1 MKRPFLFL
9 LLLFVVLQ
17 SCKLFYPNR
26 LLRSDKDYYYY
37 ELGEKMIGEQ
47 TIEPTD
53 RFTLQVYARK
63 GYDLVDVL
71 NQGGGGGQ
79 RQRSGGGG
87 ISYRVEKDGFAE
99 LPVLGRVKVDGLK
112 KLELEELLENKYA
125 KHFNDPYIILEI
137 INRKVLFFPGEGDA
151 QVIELPEEKTTL
163 LELIAIA
170 GGIPKGSKSHKI
182 RLLRGDYANPKIKQ
196 VDLSKISGMEDA
208 SIIVKDN
215 DIVVVEPTSEVIPSV
230 LQELNPILSL
240 ISTLTTFYVLIT
252 NLGN

>member
-1 MKRPFLFL
+1 MRRYIL
-9 LLLFVVLQ
+9 LLLVFFSILQ

-37 ELGEKMIGEQ
+37 EMGEKMIGEQ

-63 GYDLVDVL
+63 GYELVDVL
-71 NQGGGGGQ
+71 GGGSGQGGQ
-79 RQRSGGGG
+79 KQSGGGG
-87 ISYRVEKDGFAE
+87 ISYRVQDDGFVE
-99 LPVLGRVKVDGLK
+99 LPVLGRVNVEGLK
-112 KLELEELLENKYA
+112 KLELEELLEKKYA
-125 KHFNDPYIILEI
+125 KHFNEPYIILKI

-163 LELIAIA
+163 LELIALA

-196 VDLSKISGMEDA
+196 VDLSKISGMKDA

-215 DIVVVEPTSEVIPSV
+215 DIVVVEPTSEVIPSI